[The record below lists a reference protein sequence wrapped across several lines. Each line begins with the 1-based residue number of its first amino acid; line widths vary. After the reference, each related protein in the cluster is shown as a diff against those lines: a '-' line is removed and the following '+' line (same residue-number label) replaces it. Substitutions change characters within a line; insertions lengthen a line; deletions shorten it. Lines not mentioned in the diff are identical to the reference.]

1 MRNQRQ
7 TLVTILSTLG
17 LTAFFCY
24 GALWLTERG
33 NPEVRLIASAQER
46 KTSAWDAK
54 MRSHDGPYGASGMQK
69 MTDSADECFAALD
82 SNVPFDNTNEALIA
96 IVALHERFG
105 PHCLYGYQIS
115 SYAFRYCSAK
125 AAITDHL
132 VRSSPVVHRERVKHI
147 RRTLRRLM
155 DAEIEFSTYLN
166 TGNGIARDIAM
177 EWCEVER
184 IFSEWAVRTADGSGV
199 PRAGSS
205 NPFLSHIDAIRKDD
219 PGRYV
224 RFDPGEHLK
233 EGRLVTQA
241 KGEAIIRILNQLADE
256 LSAWPPEA
264 AEELSGLI
272 LKSI

>member
-7 TLVTILSTLG
+7 TLVTILSTLC
-17 LTAFFCY
+17 LTALFCY
-24 GALWLTERG
+24 GALWFADREK
-33 NPEVRLIASAQER
+33 PEVRLIVSAPER
-46 KTSAWDAK
+46 KPSAWDAK
-54 MRSHDGPYGASGMQK
+54 MLSDDGPYGTSGMAK
-69 MTDSADECFAALD
+69 MSESADECFAALD

-105 PHCLYGYQIS
+105 PHYLHGYQIG
-115 SYAFRYCSAK
+115 SYAFRYSSAK

-132 VRSSPVVHRERVKHI
+132 LRSSPAAHRERVKNI

-155 DAEIEFSTYLN
+155 DAEIEFATYLN
-166 TGNGIARDIAM
+166 TGNGVARDIAM

-184 IFSEWAVRTADGSGV
+184 VFSEWAVRTADGSGV
-199 PRAGSS
+199 PRAGSP
-205 NPFLSHIDAIRKDD
+205 NPFQSHIEDIRKDD
-219 PGRYV
+219 QGRYV

-241 KGEAIIRILNQLADE
+241 NGEAIIRILNQLADE